1 MPQMGYDMQ
10 EGTVVRWLKQEG
22 EPVSEGE
29 AIAEIE
35 TDKAVVEFESY
46 ASGVLRKVLVLEGAT
61 VPVGE
66 PIAVVDGVDEDV
78 GEESPP
84 PPAPESAEPPPQDDE
99 DEHEG
104 QEEEAEPA
112 SSSIPLPGAVEPEP
126 EAAPPAPPREVRA
139 SPVAR
144 RLAEERGYDLSLIAG
159 TGPGGR
165 ITKDDVLAHEPPA
178 EEPASAAPVA
188 EEAQDMPAVEA
199 EEPAAETEQ
208 ETPAATVAEEAPA
221 VTAGEIEEPAVE
233 TDEAETPSADVEE
246 PPVTEDD
253 GRLPITRMRQQI
265 ARVTVR
271 SKQEKPHFYVSCEI
285 DMTRAMD
292 LRAQINEA
300 LEGQG
305 IRVSVNDLII
315 RACVDALKRYPK
327 FNAFFEEGGIRTND
341 AINVGVAISLEEG
354 LIVPAIM
361 DCGEKSLAEIAQA
374 SKDLVE
380 RSNSG
385 ALHPQEYTGGT
396 FAISNLGMYDVT
408 SFVAIIQ
415 PPQTAVLAVGTV
427 AKRPVVRG
435 DQLAVAQTMNA
446 TLSADHRIV
455 DGAEG
460 AQFLV
465 EVKRLL
471 ENPIGFF
478 L

>member
-1 MPQMGYDMQ
+1 MELKMPQMGYDMQ
-10 EGTVVRWLKQEG
+10 EGTVIRWLKQEG
-22 EPVSEGE
+22 ESVSEGE

-35 TDKAVVEFESY
+35 TDKAVVEFESF

-66 PIAVVDGVDEDV
+66 PIAVVQGVDEDI
-78 GEESPP
+78 EDEAPSAQ
-84 PPAPESAEPPPQDDE
+84 APETVEPSSE
-99 DEHEG
+99 DEEEE
-104 QEEEAEPA
+104 QEEEAAEPA
-112 SSSIPLPGAVEPEP
+112 SSSIPLPGAIEPEP

-144 RLAEERGYDLSLIAG
+144 RLAEERGYDLSNIAG

-165 ITKDDVLAHEPPA
+165 ITKDDVLAYEPPA
-178 EEPASAAPVA
+178 EEPPEAPV
-188 EEAQDMPAVEA
+188 EEA
-199 EEPAAETEQ
+199 EEPVAETEQ
-208 ETPAATVAEEAPA
+208 EPQTAVAVAEEAPEPPA
-221 VTAGEIEEPAVE
+221 EEVEEPTE
-233 TDEAETPSADVEE
+233 EAEEVMATAVIEE
-246 PPVTEDD
+246 PPVPGDD
-253 GRLPITRMRQQI
+253 DRLPITRMRQQI

-285 DMTRAMD
+285 DMTRAVE
-292 LRAQINEA
+292 LRAQVNEA
-300 LEGQG
+300 LESQG

-315 RACVDALKRYPK
+315 RACIDALKTYPK
-327 FNAFFEEGGIRTND
+327 FNAFFEEDGIRMND
-341 AINVGVAISLEEG
+341 TINVGVAVSLDEG

-361 DCGEKSLAEIAQA
+361 DCGDKSLTEIAQA

-435 DQLAVAQTMNA
+435 DHLAVAQTMNA